1 VEEWVVSGLAFDVGS
16 KRGDYKDLNVF
27 VVSKPDIDD
36 PSRASNRNLARDIVE
51 EGIRLNPE
59 GKPVSGIS
67 GLRGTAFGQHT
78 HQDVLRPKSI
88 PLLNRHVRAMA
99 HVQRSCSEV
108 GLDHRGIILN
118 IRTWWSSL
126 SSSR

>member
-27 VVSKPDIDD
+27 VVSKADIDD

-59 GKPVSGIS
+59 GKPV
-67 GLRGTAFGQHT
+67 
-78 HQDVLRPKSI
+78 
-88 PLLNRHVRAMA
+88 
-99 HVQRSCSEV
+99 
-108 GLDHRGIILN
+108 
-118 IRTWWSSL
+118 
-126 SSSR
+126 